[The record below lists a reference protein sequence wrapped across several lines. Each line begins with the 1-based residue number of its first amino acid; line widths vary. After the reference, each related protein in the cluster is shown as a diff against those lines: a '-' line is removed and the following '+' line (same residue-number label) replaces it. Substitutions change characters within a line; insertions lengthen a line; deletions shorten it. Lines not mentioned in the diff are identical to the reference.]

1 MNNFSNGSVEYFCG
15 VVVEAEADVDV
26 GVIETHVSPSSSL
39 KKIPPLAN
47 LEQTF
52 FAPLSKLSI
61 EQIHSN
67 SPKYKIQTRP
77 KWNSQNSQVVKLFIQ
92 ARGFEPRLVG
102 LASTNR
108 PREPLRRPLREI
120 DHFTAL

>member
-15 VVVEAEADVDV
+15 VVVEAESEADV

-77 KWNSQNSQVVKLFIQ
+77 KWDPKKRPSCSASDSLPSFLFKQGDSNS
-92 ARGFEPRLVG
+92 
-102 LASTNR
+102 
-108 PREPLRRPLREI
+108 
-120 DHFTAL
+120 D